1 MQDHNPGE
9 LTDDK
14 DQDDE
19 EEDDGV
25 TPLSEVGVAPDGSV
39 DEDVEKC
46 EEREGNQ
53 AQEYQPES
61 CNSNFKSKLLLT
73 WFHHLA
79 TF

>member
-1 MQDHNPGE
+1 MQDHCPGE
-9 LTDDK
+9 LTDDEEG
-14 DQDDE
+14 DDE

-25 TPLSEVGVAPDGSV
+25 TPLPKVGVALYGRV
-39 DEDVEKC
+39 DADVEKC
-46 EEREGNQ
+46 EEREGDE

-61 CNSNFKSKLLLT
+61 CNSNFKTKLLLT